1 MKAIGQVV
9 RFALGSFLAF
19 AAVCAWAQMPS
30 YGMSINLEQAKKVLA
45 AAEVEARK
53 NGWPMA
59 IAVVDTSGHLVAYEK
74 MDDTQTASVMI
85 AQDKAKSAA
94 IYRRP
99 TKVIQD
105 AVAGGGAG
113 IRFLNLRDASA
124 VEGGLPITVGGKI
137 IGAIGVSGAASNED
151 GVVAKAGTDALK

>member
-1 MKAIGQVV
+1 MRTIRQAV
-9 RFALGSFLAF
+9 RFALAGFLAF
-19 AAVCAWAQMPS
+19 SAVCAWAQMPS
-30 YGMSINLEQAKKVLA
+30 YGTSINLEQAKKVLA
-45 AAEVEARK
+45 AAQVEARK
-53 NGWPMA
+53 NNWPMA
-59 IAVVDTSGHLVAYEK
+59 IAIVDTSGYLVAYEK
-74 MDDTQTASVMI
+74 MDDTQTASVWI

-94 IYRRP
+94 TYRRP

-124 VEGGLPITVGGKI
+124 VEGGLPIVVGGKI

>member
-1 MKAIGQVV
+1 
-9 RFALGSFLAF
+9 
-19 AAVCAWAQMPS
+19 
-30 YGMSINLEQAKKVLA
+30 
-45 AAEVEARK
+45 
-53 NGWPMA
+53 
-59 IAVVDTSGHLVAYEK
+59 
-74 MDDTQTASVMI
+74 MDDTQTASIGV
-85 AQDKAKSAA
+85 AQDKGRSAA

-113 IRFLNLRDASA
+113 IRFLNLREASA

-151 GVVAKAGTDALK
+151 GVVAKAGVDALK